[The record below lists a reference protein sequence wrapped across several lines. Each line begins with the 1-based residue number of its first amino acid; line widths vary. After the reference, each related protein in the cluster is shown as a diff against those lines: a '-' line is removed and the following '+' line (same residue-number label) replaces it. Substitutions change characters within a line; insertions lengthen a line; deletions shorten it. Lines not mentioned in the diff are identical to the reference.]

1 MAALASLTATYTDSE
16 GEDDPNE
23 DSESKGAV
31 VLTTPSGSP
40 ETNSNTSKPSSPQ
53 SGRPGKPAKLVS
65 YIDESIISDDEVPI
79 EGTEESPSQA
89 VVEDNTNSVEMEIV
103 EEDGIQLPPEP
114 PGRCSAELQEKIL
127 RFHEKMQNNMLDM
140 NAVIQQRKDFRNPS
154 IYEKLIHFCGINE
167 LGELLNNYYIFFVLL
182 QYNILCT
189 NFSKFTLLC

>member
-31 VLTTPSGSP
+31 ILTTPSGSP
-40 ETNSNTSKPSSPQ
+40 ETNSNNSRPTSPH
-53 SGRPGKPAKLVS
+53 SGKPGKLAKLVS
-65 YIDESIISDDEVPI
+65 YIDESIISDDEAPTA
-79 EGTEESPSQA
+79 ETEEAPYSPVA
-89 VVEDNTNSVEMEIV
+89 EDNTNVDMEIV

-127 RFHEKMQNNMLDM
+127 KFHEKMHNTTIDM
-140 NAVIQQRKDFRNPS
+140 NSVIQQRKDFRNPS

-167 LGELLNNYYIFFVLL
+167 LGLC
-182 QYNILCT
+182 NIIVY
-189 NFSKFTLLC
+189 